1 MEKRLPEASLFQQ
14 IQLDDRRY
22 PSHDSGLRAGQSGHH
37 KCPSASG
44 FCFGEGAGVFGRGDL
59 WMKQV
64 GDNTRNGIAR
74 VCPNITKTM
83 TATVWVVYAKQ
94 VQLTG

>member
-1 MEKRLPEASLFQQ
+1 MCHFS
-14 IQLDDRRY
+14 D
-22 PSHDSGLRAGQSGHH
+22 DSGLRARRPGHH
-37 KCPSASG
+37 KSRGWDG

>member
-1 MEKRLPEASLFQQ
+1 MDQVKVIEIKKSVFADNEQDA
-14 IQLDDRRY
+14 DN
-22 PSHDSGLRAGQSGHH
+22 LRKEFRGWD
-37 KCPSASG
+37 G

-94 VQLTG
+94 VQLTRKLFFLLKN